1 MIAAVA
7 VAAAEIYTRASS
19 SVDGFIYLFRS
30 IGGWRSEQEREGRSI
45 NFFRN
50 GSHSFSDS
58 VKTFYSQT
66 LVQYFPSESYTHTH
80 TQTHT
85 KEKKNI
91 LFAYF
96 TTDELAPVD
105 F

>member
-1 MIAAVA
+1 MALY
-7 VAAAEIYTRASS
+7 IYFALSEDGGANKKEKDDPSTSS
-19 SVDGFIYLFRS
+19 EMDLILF
-30 IGGWRSEQEREGRSI
+30 
-45 NFFRN
+45 
-50 GSHSFSDS
+50 
-58 VKTFYSQT
+58 QT
-66 LVQYFPSESYTHTH
+66 LLKLFIHRLLCNIFRQNRTHTH